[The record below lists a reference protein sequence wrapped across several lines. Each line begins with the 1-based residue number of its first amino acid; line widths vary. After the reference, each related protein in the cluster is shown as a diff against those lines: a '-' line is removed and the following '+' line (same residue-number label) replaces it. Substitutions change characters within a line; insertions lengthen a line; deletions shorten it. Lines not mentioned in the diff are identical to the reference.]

1 MKYLNMKKRKLTFLF
16 LILLCFGN
24 IGMAMADNTEVH
36 QSQRKITGRVMDV
49 NGELLIGVNV
59 MEVATTN
66 GTVTD
71 INGTYIITLT
81 SERPVLR
88 FTYVGFRVKEVTVG
102 TQGIIDVTLEEDV
115 EALDEVVV
123 VGYGTQ
129 KKASV
134 VGSIT
139 NIEPGKLQLTP
150 SRSLSNNLAGMVS
163 GVIAVQR
170 SGDRG
175 STIPTS
181 GSAVSVPSG
190 GTPTPWCW
198 STGSNVPCMILTPRR
213 SNRSPCSKMR
223 RPAQCM
229 VYGVPTA

>member
-1 MKYLNMKKRKLTFLF
+1 LVILYEVFKHEKRKLTFLF
-16 LILLCFGN
+16 LILLSFGN

-59 MEVATTN
+59 MEVGTTN

-163 GVIAVQR
+163 GV
-170 SGDRG
+170 DRR
-175 STIPTS
+175 
-181 GSAVSVPSG
+181 AE
-190 GTPTPWCW
+190 
-198 STGSNVPCMILTPRR
+198 
-213 SNRSPCSKMR
+213 KR
-223 RPAQCM
+223 RPVVQQFRLLDPRYQHLSGEHQPPGTGRRDRTFPA
-229 VYGVPTA
+229 

>member
-16 LILLCFGN
+16 LILLSFGN

-59 MEVATTN
+59 MEVGTTN

-170 SGDRG
+170 SGDPWFNNSDFWIRG
-175 STIPTS
+175 ISTFRGNTNPLVLVDGIER
-181 GSAVSVPSG
+181 SVLRARDERQRNREG
-190 GTPTPWCW
+190 GRD
-198 STGSNVPCMILTPRR
+198 RR
-213 SNRSPCSKMR
+213 R
-223 RPAQCM
+223 RIRRA
-229 VYGVPTA
+229 GR